1 MYSYTLIITLMIV
14 LDNNTIEEYI
24 GNIINN
30 IYSY

>member
-1 MYSYTLIITLMIV
+1 MYPYTLIITLMIV